1 MSDNSKVMTEIRTLL
16 GRKDWT
22 GVRMLL
28 RDAPPPDVA
37 DVLLALGKQE
47 RVLLFRLLPRSLASD
62 AFSYL
67 EPFKKDE
74 LLKDLSDEE
83 ARELLA
89 DLYPD
94 DLAEFLEEMP
104 GMATQRLLNLL
115 DPDDRKDALNLL
127 GYPEK
132 SVGRLMTPYYVA
144 VRPEWTVAQALDHI
158 RERGRDSETIHV
170 IHVVDARWRLLD
182 TLSLRRFI
190 LAGPDDT
197 VERIMDRSFVSITA
211 SEDRQEAVRLIQ
223 HYDLVTLPVV
233 DSGGVLLGI
242 VTVDDVLDVAQ
253 KEATE
258 DIQLSA
264 AVSPLKISYRDSGL
278 WTLFSRRVGWLA
290 ALVLVN
296 MASGGVIAYH
306 EDLLTSSI
314 ALTFFIPLLIATG
327 GNAGSQS
334 ATLMVRAMATGEV
347 KPAQYTWA
355 VGRELVVGLIL
366 GLALGLLSWMLGFY
380 RGGVQMALV
389 LFLAMASIV
398 VVTNIIGA
406 GLPFILYRLGMD
418 PAVASSP
425 LVTSVA
431 DVVGLIIYFFIASNL
446 MGIPG

>member
-1 MSDNSKVMTEIRTLL
+1 MSDNSKVMTEILALL
-16 GRKDWT
+16 GRKDWA
-22 GVRMLL
+22 GVRVLL
-28 RDAPPPDVA
+28 RDVPPPDVA

-115 DPDDRKDALNLL
+115 DPVDRKDALHLL

>member
-1 MSDNSKVMTEIRTLL
+1 MSDESTVMEDVRALLAGKDWAGVRELL
-16 GRKDWT
+16 GDK
-22 GVRMLL
+22 
-28 RDAPPPDVA
+28 PPPDVA
-37 DVLLALGKQE
+37 DILLALGKQE

-67 EPFKKDE
+67 EPVRKDD
-74 LLKDLSDEE
+74 LLTDLSDDE
-83 ARELLA
+83 AKELLA

-115 DPDDRKDALNLL
+115 GPDDRREALHLL
-127 GYPEK
+127 GYPER

-158 RERGRDSETIHV
+158 RQRGQDSETIHV
-170 IHVVDARWRLLD
+170 IQVVDAWWRLLD

-197 VERIMDRSFVSITA
+197 VERIMDHSFVSITA
-211 SEDRQEAVRLIQ
+211 FEDRREAVRLIQ

-233 DSGGVLLGI
+233 DSDGVLLGI

-253 KEATE
+253 KEVTE

-264 AVSPLKISYRDSGL
+264 AVAPLKTSYRDSGL

-296 MASGGVIAYH
+296 LASGGVIAYH
-306 EDLLTSSI
+306 EDLLASSI
-314 ALTFFIPLLIATG
+314 ALAFFIPLLIATG
-327 GNAGSQS
+327 GNAGAQS
-334 ATLMVRAMATGEV
+334 ATLMVRAMATGDV
-347 KPAQYTWA
+347 KPAQYAWA

-366 GLALGLLSWMLGFY
+366 GLALGLLTWTLGFY
-380 RGGVQMALV
+380 RGGLEMAMV
-389 LFLAMASIV
+389 VFLAMAAIV
-398 VVTNIIGA
+398 LVTNLLGA
-406 GLPFILYRLGMD
+406 GLPFILHRLGMD
-418 PAVASSP
+418 PAVAGSP

-431 DVVGLIIYFFIASNL
+431 DVVGLVIYFFIASTIL
-446 MGIPG
+446 GIAG

>member
-1 MSDNSKVMTEIRTLL
+1 MTEILALL
-16 GRKDWT
+16 GRKDWA
-22 GVRMLL
+22 GVRVLL
-28 RDAPPPDVA
+28 RDVPPPDVA

-115 DPDDRKDALNLL
+115 DPVDRKDALHLL

>member
-1 MSDNSKVMTEIRTLL
+1 
-16 GRKDWT
+16 
-22 GVRMLL
+22 
-28 RDAPPPDVA
+28 
-37 DVLLALGKQE
+37 
-47 RVLLFRLLPRSLASD
+47 
-62 AFSYL
+62 
-67 EPFKKDE
+67 
-74 LLKDLSDEE
+74 
-83 ARELLA
+83 
-89 DLYPD
+89 
-94 DLAEFLEEMP
+94 
-104 GMATQRLLNLL
+104 
-115 DPDDRKDALNLL
+115 
-127 GYPEK
+127 
-132 SVGRLMTPYYVA
+132 
-144 VRPEWTVAQALDHI
+144 
-158 RERGRDSETIHV
+158 
-170 IHVVDARWRLLD
+170 
-182 TLSLRRFI
+182 
-190 LAGPDDT
+190 
-197 VERIMDRSFVSITA
+197 
-211 SEDRQEAVRLIQ
+211 
-223 HYDLVTLPVV
+223 
-233 DSGGVLLGI
+233 
-242 VTVDDVLDVAQ
+242 
-253 KEATE
+253 
-258 DIQLSA
+258 
-264 AVSPLKISYRDSGL
+264 
-278 WTLFSRRVGWLA
+278 LA

-347 KPAQYTWA
+347 KPAQYNWA
-355 VGRELVVGLIL
+355 VGREVVVGLIL

>member
-16 GRKDWT
+16 GRKDWA
-22 GVRMLL
+22 GVRVLL
-28 RDAPPPDVA
+28 RDVPPPDVA

-74 LLKDLSDEE
+74 LLKELSDEE

-115 DPDDRKDALNLL
+115 DPVDRKDALHLL

-296 MASGGVIAYH
+296 MASGGVIACH

>member
-1 MSDNSKVMTEIRTLL
+1 MSDESKVMTEVRTLL

-22 GVRMLL
+22 GVRVLL
-28 RDAPPPDVA
+28 RDVPPPDVT

-67 EPFKKDE
+67 EPFRKDE

-89 DLYPD
+89 DLDPD

-115 DPDDRKDALNLL
+115 DPDDRKDALHLL

-211 SEDRQEAVRLIQ
+211 SKDRQEAVRLIQ

-242 VTVDDVLDVAQ
+242 VTVDDVLDVAE

-347 KPAQYTWA
+347 KPAQYNWA
-355 VGRELVVGLIL
+355 VCREVVVGLIL